1 MGIDLRIVFANL
13 WLFRPLVLPV
23 FAANPEM
30 NAMVRTTAAVTVSK
44 GGDKDNVLPETAT
57 ATVNFRLLP
66 GTTPCQVLEHV
77 RQIVADLKR
86 VKVEIHRENNF
97 PPSHQSSTDT
107 PSFRMLRQTIRDVF
121 QKADPVVV
129 PFLVTAGTDARLMR
143 RSATMFTAFSR
154 SSSSP
159 TSWE

>member
-1 MGIDLRIVFANL
+1 
-13 WLFRPLVLPV
+13 
-23 FAANPEM
+23 M

-129 PFLVTAGTDARLMR
+129 PFLVTAGTDARFYEEICDNVYRFLPIQLKPDELGMIHGVNEQIR
-143 RSATMFTAFSR
+143 GRTMTRSWCSTGS
-154 SSSSP
+154 
-159 TSWE
+159 